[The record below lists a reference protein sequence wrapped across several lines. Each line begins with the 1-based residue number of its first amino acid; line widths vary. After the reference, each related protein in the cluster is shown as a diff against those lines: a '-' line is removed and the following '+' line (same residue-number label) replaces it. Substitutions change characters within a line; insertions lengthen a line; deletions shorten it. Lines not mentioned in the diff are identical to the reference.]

1 MGFHLGYNIRLMVT
15 LWQTNTAGWK
25 MDPLEIYFLLNMGIF
40 QPAHVSLPFVP
51 QLVFSDVF
59 LTKLVTPFVSCWHTA
74 RDLGQLLMLTMAQSF
89 GV

>member
-1 MGFHLGYNIRLMVT
+1 
-15 LWQTNTAGWK
+15 

-40 QPAHVSLPFVP
+40 HVSLPFVP